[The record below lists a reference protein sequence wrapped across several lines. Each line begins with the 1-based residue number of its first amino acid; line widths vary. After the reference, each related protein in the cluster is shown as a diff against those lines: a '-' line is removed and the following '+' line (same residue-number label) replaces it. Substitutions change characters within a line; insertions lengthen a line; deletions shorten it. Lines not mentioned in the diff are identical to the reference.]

1 MYSGSNLHYIC
12 QHYSHTH
19 YITVTY
25 CHRYV
30 VNVREHL
37 CDQKYWSKV
46 SDTAILADVVVSRLH
61 LHSFR
66 QLMLV
71 LLASIYTPGLA
82 PWGD

>member
-37 CDQKYWSKV
+37 CDQKY
-46 SDTAILADVVVSRLH
+46 
-61 LHSFR
+61 
-66 QLMLV
+66 
-71 LLASIYTPGLA
+71 
-82 PWGD
+82 